1 MVAENS
7 NVTDRG
13 QAFKYLD
20 VWKDSANLK
29 LHDESEVAKFMIF
42 ETLRII

>member
-1 MVAENS
+1 MVAEIS
-7 NVTDRG
+7 DVTYRG
-13 QAFKYLD
+13 QAFMYLD
-20 VWKDSANLK
+20 VWKDIANLK